1 VNITLENTGKR
12 FRKQWI
18 FRGIDQS
25 FSAGDVVALTGSN
38 GSGKSTLLQ
47 VLAGL
52 LTPSEGRIL
61 WSLDARILPDQI
73 FRHVSWCAPSIA
85 LYEDY
90 TLSEAVAFHAGFRP
104 FRNSI
109 QRSEIPSLIGLENH
123 QSKQLAQFSSG
134 MKQRVKLGLA
144 ILSDSPLLLL
154 DEPTSHLDT
163 QGIDWFQKLLSE
175 HLDNRLTWIA
185 SNRVTS
191 ETVHCTRAL
200 DVMDYKT
207 SRK

>member
-1 VNITLENTGKR
+1 
-12 FRKQWI
+12 
-18 FRGIDQS
+18 
-25 FSAGDVVALTGSN
+25 
-38 GSGKSTLLQ
+38 
-47 VLAGL
+47 
-52 LTPSEGRIL
+52 
-61 WSLDARILPDQI
+61 
-73 FRHVSWCAPSIA
+73 
-85 LYEDY
+85 
-90 TLSEAVAFHAGFRP
+90 
-104 FRNSI
+104 
-109 QRSEIPSLIGLENH
+109 
-123 QSKQLAQFSSG
+123 

>member
-18 FRGIDQS
+18 FRGIDHS
-25 FSAGDVVALTGSN
+25 FSTGDVVALTGSN

-52 LTPSEGRIL
+52 LTPSEGRIS
-61 WSLDARILPDQI
+61 WSLDSRILPDQI
-73 FRHVSWCAPSIA
+73 YRHVSWCAPSIA
-85 LYEDY
+85 LYEDF
-90 TLSEAVAFHAGFRP
+90 TLLEAVAFHAGFRS

-109 QRSEIPSLIGLENH
+109 QSSEIPSLIGLENQ
-123 QSKQLAQFSSG
+123 QSKQLSQFSSG

-154 DEPTSHLDT
+154 DEPTSHLDA

-185 SNRVTS
+185 SNRVES
-191 ETVHCTRAL
+191 ETVHCTRTL
-200 DVMDYKT
+200 DVMEYK
-207 SRK
+207 SYRK